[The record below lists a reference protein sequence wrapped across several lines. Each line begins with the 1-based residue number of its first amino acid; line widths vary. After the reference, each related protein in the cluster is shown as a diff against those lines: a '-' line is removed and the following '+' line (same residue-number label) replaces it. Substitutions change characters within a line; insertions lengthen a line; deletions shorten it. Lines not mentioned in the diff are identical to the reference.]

1 MRLAARSTVI
11 AAALVIA
18 AVTASAATAQFSLGP
33 RQPLFVNPS
42 TGYPTPA
49 LSQSQT
55 TPRRPEAHPGP
66 HRQTQHAGLVAPPT
80 SGPARHSQSPA
91 AGTPREQALAN
102 HVPRTG
108 RQSNAEPNARATTDR
123 PIAAAE
129 TLKAPS
135 SDFDWGDAA
144 IGAGIAA
151 AIALLITAGAQVVR
165 QRSQLRHP

>member
-1 MRLAARSTVI
+1 M
-11 AAALVIA
+11 
-18 AVTASAATAQFSLGP
+18 
-33 RQPLFVNPS
+33 
-42 TGYPTPA
+42 
-49 LSQSQT
+49 
-55 TPRRPEAHPGP
+55 
-66 HRQTQHAGLVAPPT
+66 
-80 SGPARHSQSPA
+80 
-91 AGTPREQALAN
+91 
-102 HVPRTG
+102 G

-123 PIAAAE
+123 PIAAAQ